1 MRVEAACIFFGSVYR
16 WKCLKIFL
24 LILRRRH
31 EFHHKYWY
39 YILRDDVWGCLIS
52 AGQMFKGILYKWNV
66 PPNITS
72 VDLIDRLTYFIK

>member
-31 EFHHKYWY
+31 EFHHKYRY

-52 AGQMFKGILYKWNV
+52 AGQMFKGILYKWKV
-66 PPNITS
+66 PPNVTS